1 MIRLAFWR
9 KPKPTRGKSK
19 ARPELLNVLLR
30 KIHCLS
36 KQRGYCYAT
45 NAYFAREAGS
55 PLSGKHPK
63 TIMRYLRD
71 LKLAGMIDVTQYAN
85 GTRHMVLST
94 AGLLAI
100 GITPEQNAT
109 ALGQIGT
116 PPGQIAPAYVLSQ
129 SDPKLINNKKETSVR
144 TSAPDI
150 IGQRSPLGMVH
161 EEIRIAQQELTRAG
175 ICISRAW
182 PRYEKQEAA

>member
-63 TIMRYLRD
+63 TIMRYVRD
-71 LKLAGMIDVTQYAN
+71 LKLAGLIDVTQYAN
-85 GTRHMVLST
+85 GTRHMVLSA
-94 AGLLAI
+94 AGLMAI
-100 GITPEQNAT
+100 GIPLEQNAP
-109 ALGQIGT
+109 ALGQIDT
-116 PPGQIAPAYVLSQ
+116 HPGQIAPAYVLSQ
-129 SDPKLINNKKETSVR
+129 SDPELINNKKETSVR
-144 TSAPDI
+144 TSEPDI

-161 EEIRIAQQELTRAG
+161 EELRRAQQELTRAG